1 MLMTH
6 NAAANGPT
14 DLYMYFSSVVVLRLC
29 THGDLTQSSKIM
41 CSHKTL
47 RQVLAVDPLSSN

>member
-1 MLMTH
+1 MLMNH

-29 THGDLTQSSKIM
+29 THGNLTQSSKIM